1 MTPRELT
8 AEHFRAYPPL
18 GRAMAAGH
26 VELLRQLPLAFVA
39 LLLREL
45 IAYDWK
51 FPAER
56 ADLDRQ
62 LAYLAPLRPEL
73 LRAMV
78 ADFAALQ
85 LTPALEH
92 MDWVN
97 QPGLFSEQL
106 SAHLWE
112 THQIESFRG
121 AAVEFLRKVDTAA
134 PAKAEPLPRLGLV
147 ALGQAVSEYSLPL
160 FRKLKRQGVH
170 YTDVRADGG
179 FGLLLAAAAKRAV
192 ASPRPFGHWYI
203 DGGACQDG
211 APAGL
216 TCLSYEALRPLR
228 GALQNKMQKAFESGM
243 GAETLRTQLAQLR
256 PREFGLEENGDPG
269 LLNRFGVS
277 LLTEGSGTQIF
288 STTFVQWAAREV
300 LRRAQPVTLLARF
313 APRQR
318 ERAMNELLGES
329 QRRPALDPEG
339 SLRDADMGAYYTW
352 LNLQR
357 LPGAEQA
364 SFLVW
369 FENHDQAVA
378 VGPGRQPGTVVKER
392 VDLAQLAGA

>member
-1 MTPRELT
+1 
-8 AEHFRAYPPL
+8 
-18 GRAMAAGH
+18 MAAGN
-26 VELLRQLPLAFVA
+26 VALLRQLPLAFVV

-56 ADLDRQ
+56 ADLERQ
-62 LAYLAPLRPEL
+62 LAYLTPLRPEAL
-73 LRAMV
+73 QALV
-78 ADFAALQ
+78 ADFVALQ
-85 LTPALEH
+85 LTPALER

-106 SAHLWE
+106 SAHLWA
-112 THQIESFRG
+112 THQIEKFRQ
-121 AAVEFLRKVDTAA
+121 AAVEFLQKVNAAA
-134 PAKAEPLPRLGLV
+134 PPRPEPLSRLAMV
-147 ALGQAVSEYSLPL
+147 AVGQGVAAYDAPL
-160 FRKLKRQGVH
+160 FRKLKRQGVA
-170 YTDVRADGG
+170 YTKVRGGGG
-179 FGLLLAAAAKRAV
+179 FSVLRAAAAQRAA

-203 DGGACQDG
+203 DGGACESEPDG
-211 APAGL
+211 GL
-216 TCLSYEALRPLR
+216 TCLSYETLRPLR
-228 GALQNKMQKAFESGM
+228 GALQSKMQQAFESGL

-256 PREFGLEENGDPG
+256 PREFGMEENGDSG
-269 LLNRFGVS
+269 LLNRFGMS

-313 APRQR
+313 TPRQR

-364 SFLVW
+364 SFVAW
-369 FENHDQAVA
+369 FEDHEQAVA
-378 VGPGRQPGTVVKER
+378 VGPGRRAGTVVADA
-392 VDLAQLAGA
+392 VNLAELVSIA

>member
-8 AEHFRAYPPL
+8 AENFRAYPPI
-18 GRAMAAGH
+18 GREMAVRR

-56 ADLDRQ
+56 ADLERQ
-62 LAYLAPLRPEL
+62 LAYLGPLRPERL
-73 LRAMV
+73 QALV
-78 ADFAALQ
+78 ADFARLQ
-85 LTPALEH
+85 LTPALER
-92 MDWVN
+92 MDWVD

-106 SAHLWE
+106 SAHLWA
-112 THQIESFRG
+112 TRQIENFRG
-121 AAVEFLRKVDTAA
+121 AAVEFLQKVNAAA
-134 PAKAEPLPRLGLV
+134 PTEPEPVARLAMV
-147 ALGQAVSEYSLPL
+147 VIGQGVGDYSLPV
-160 FRKLKRQGVH
+160 FKKLKRQGTHHTNVKA
-170 YTDVRADGG
+170 TGG
-179 FGLLLAAAAKRAV
+179 FGVLVAAAAQRA
-192 ASPRPFGHWYI
+192 AQSPRAFGHWYI
-203 DGGACQDG
+203 DGGACDPS
-211 APAGL
+211 PAGSL
-216 TCLSYEALRPLR
+216 TCLSYETLRPLR
-228 GALQNKMQKAFESGM
+228 GALQNRMQKAFESGL

-256 PREFGLEENGDPG
+256 PREFGLEENGDRG

-318 ERAMNELLGES
+318 ERAMNELLAES
-329 QRRPALDPEG
+329 QQRPALDPEG

-357 LPGAEQA
+357 LPGAS
-364 SFLVW
+364 SFLAW
-369 FENHDQAVA
+369 FENHNQAIA
-378 VGPGRQPGTVVKER
+378 VGPGRRPGSVSTVAVELR
-392 VDLAQLAGA
+392 ELLAVG

>member
-8 AEHFRAYPPL
+8 RDHFRTYPPL
-18 GRAMAAGH
+18 GRAIAVEHA
-26 VELLRQLPLAFVA
+26 ELLRQLPLAFVA

-56 ADLDRQ
+56 ADLERQ
-62 LAYLAPLRPEL
+62 LAYLSPLPPAPLQAL
-73 LRAMV
+73 V
-78 ADFAALQ
+78 QDFAALQ
-85 LTPALEH
+85 LTPALEQ

-106 SAHLWE
+106 SAHLWA
-112 THQIESFRG
+112 THQIEKFRG
-121 AAVEFLRKVDTAA
+121 AAVDFLQKLNAAA
-134 PAKAEPLPRLGLV
+134 PPPPEPLPRLCLIAV
-147 ALGQAVSEYSLPL
+147 GQGVEEYSAPL

-170 YTDVRADGG
+170 YSSVSAGGG
-179 FGLLLAAAAKRAV
+179 FGVLLAAASRRA
-192 ASPRPFGHWYI
+192 AAAPRPFGHWYI
-203 DGGACQDG
+203 DGGACHDAPG
-211 APAGL
+211 ADL

-228 GALQNKMQKAFESGM
+228 GALQSKIQKAFESGM

-256 PREFGLEENGDPG
+256 PREFGLEESGDAG
-269 LLNRFGVS
+269 LLNRFGMS

-318 ERAMNELLGES
+318 ERPMNELLGES

-357 LPGAEQA
+357 LQNAEQA

-369 FENHDQAVA
+369 FENHGQAVA
-378 VGPGRQPGTVVKER
+378 VGPGRAPGSVVNAA
-392 VDLAQLAGA
+392 VDLAHLTGA